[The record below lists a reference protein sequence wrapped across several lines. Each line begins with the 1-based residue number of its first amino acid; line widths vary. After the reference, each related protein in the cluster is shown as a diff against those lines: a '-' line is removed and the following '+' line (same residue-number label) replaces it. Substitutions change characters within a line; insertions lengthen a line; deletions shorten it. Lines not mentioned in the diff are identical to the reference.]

1 MILEEGSYLTI
12 VNNNLGFNELGL
24 DLRSLQYSTIS
35 GNKVYNSNEQ
45 GIALKDFSI
54 YNIISE
60 NVLFDDQGTPTQN
73 RGFEE
78 LDSSDYNKIYSN
90 IAFGNTDGQITPK
103 GSHTVCKFNVGYNS
117 EGSGSSVGTDSQ
129 QTIAHGLSF
138 TPTPEQIV
146 LTAGSSTAQPFLS
159 ADPDSTNIY
168 VTAGSGQTWYWTVVS
183 E

>member
-1 MILEEGSYLTI
+1 M
-12 VNNNLGFNELGL
+12 
-24 DLRSLQYSTIS
+24 SLSDYYGVPSTH
-35 GNKVYNSNEQ
+35 
-45 GIALKDFSI
+45 
-54 YNIISE
+54 NIISE
-60 NVLFDDQGTPTQN
+60 NVLFDDQSTPTQN

-117 EGSGSSVGTDSQ
+117 EGSGSSVGTGSEQ
-129 QTIAHGLSF
+129 SIAHGLSF
-138 TPTPEQIV
+138 APSPEQIV

-159 ADPDSTNIY
+159 ATPDSTYIY